1 MKEQC
6 GTFQEIT
13 ALCKDMRN
21 ETKDDQHAQRHA
33 KAYETVGDLSQRFST
48 TCTTAKTQ
56 YSKLSSLL
64 QATSGAR
71 NSPGGGLKFLPRSLS
86 QTPKLERVTK
96 TPPPAR
102 PSSVQTHRRALSGS
116 HYQPVFVRPTTFS
129 LHDREEEEQGGGV
142 QKGLNSLTR
151 SANSYDSEED
161 EIGSGR
167 LAKAPVSSKQTK
179 TVENRPKETKALNK
193 VVESRPKETKTRDAK
208 TKTTESGPKDPKT
221 KNAKPA
227 KKAPK
232 KQKEPTRNESDPI
245 PEILSLDR
253 SPVIAGRRMF
263 KMPSHESLGEN
274 RGSCSP
280 NAGHPSEKRDS
291 PELPVFGNG
300 SPNRRI
306 GQPKSSPAHDLTS
319 GTRVRVL
326 PTMKSPEH
334 GNRLKSPPPIVK
346 PKPSIPKKPQFLKQ
360 TSGSEKFETTTE
372 QPLKANKKRESNG
385 KEKEEEKSKAK
396 KASRFSKLHGFG
408 GGLKKDS
415 NRKERGGREGGGEEG
430 EREKS
435 PPAVSGAGTRDL
447 DMGLDMGEWE
457 VPRDGQESP
466 LLQGRKG

>member
-179 TVENRPKETKALNK
+179 SVESRPKETKALNK
-193 VVESRPKETKTRDAK
+193 AVESRPKETKTRDAK
-208 TKTTESGPKDPKT
+208 TKSTESRPKDSKT
-221 KNAKPA
+221 KDAKHA

-232 KQKEPTRNESDPI
+232 KQKDSTKNESDPI

-263 KMPSHESLGEN
+263 KMPIHESLGEN

-291 PELPVFGNG
+291 PELPVFGNV

-372 QPLKANKKRESNG
+372 QPLKANEKRESNG